1 MEWVWNA
8 CSTVRT
14 FTPGKARLHCGQ
26 HDSIR
31 ICVNLKG
38 RIHHLTETSTRHV
51 QAVSGWSMA
60 ILLHCVSL
68 SCRLPKEIKANADTG
83 LLLEIWLFLLYGSSS
98 CSLLIEFGHGDYR
111 LKLSV
116 IELLKLA
123 GSLRIKIASLRV
135 VELLLVCSLAT
146 AVESILIWHLKEVRA
161 DCFTHLLL
169 VDDWLWWWVSWRDHT
184 WLLQVF

>member
-14 FTPGKARLHCGQ
+14 FTPGKSRLHCGQ
-26 HDSIR
+26 HDFIR

-51 QAVSGWSMA
+51 EAVSGWSMA
-60 ILLHCVSL
+60 ILLHCISL
-68 SCRLPKEIKANADTG
+68 PCRLAKEIKTNAYAG
-83 LLLEIWLFLLYGSSS
+83 LFLKVGLFLLYGSSS
-98 CSLLIEFGHGDYR
+98 RSLLIKFGHGDYR

-116 IELLKLA
+116 IELLKVA
-123 GSLRIKIASLRV
+123 GPLRIKITSLRV
-135 VELLLVCSLAT
+135 VELLLVCLLAT
-146 AVESILIWHLKEVRA
+146 AVKSILIWHLEEVRA

-169 VDDWLWWWVSWRDHT
+169 VDDWLWWRVSRRDHT